1 MRPRQGADYLEC
13 DATVTRD
20 LRLVCSHE
28 PWIGLV
34 SNVANN
40 SAGGPEHPDFSDRV
54 RRYDMAGGDEGTYD
68 WMEVRR
74 GIELEEVLGFVVVM
88 CAWLVVFRI
97 QRTFYSNC
105 GQFCSLT
112 ERLVQ

>member
-74 GIELEEVLGFVVVM
+74 GIELKKVLGFVVVM
-88 CAWLVVFRI
+88 CAW
-97 QRTFYSNC
+97 
-105 GQFCSLT
+105 
-112 ERLVQ
+112 